1 MDDKARNEKN
11 STIREN
17 GKATRLRHSSMRPV
31 VVEMKLDL
39 KCLNKSERDNLFLYF
54 TQCRW
59 LCNYLISLDADAFR
73 SFDTRERNIT
83 SLDKDGNTVERLLT
97 LPAKFIQSVMAIL
110 WKDFSHC
117 LPNSSRVCILPSN
130 RICHHLQ
137 QSGIREERRMEN
149 LNSDLPM
156 IQ

>member
-1 MDDKARNEKN
+1 MTEKERIQKN
-11 STIREN
+11 TTIKDTLKKTRE
-17 GKATRLRHSSMRPV
+17 RHSSMRPV

-39 KCLNKSERDNLFLYF
+39 KCLNNSERDSLFLYF

-59 LCNYLISLDADAFR
+59 LCNYLISLERDSFNT
-73 SFDTRERNIT
+73 FDTRERNIT
-83 SLDKDGNTVERLLT
+83 SLDKDGNTVPLL
-97 LPAKFIQSVMAIL
+97 IRMAIL

-137 QSGIREERRMEN
+137 QREIRRERRTGN
-149 LNSDLPM
+149 LNSGHPM

>member
-1 MDDKARNEKN
+1 MDDKARKEKNSTIRENGKATTDMDDKARKEKN

-39 KCLNKSERDNLFLYF
+39 KCLNNSERDSLFLYF

-73 SFDTRERNIT
+73 S
-83 SLDKDGNTVERLLT
+83 
-97 LPAKFIQSVMAIL
+97 
-110 WKDFSHC
+110 C
-117 LPNSSRVCILPSN
+117 
-130 RICHHLQ
+130 
-137 QSGIREERRMEN
+137 
-149 LNSDLPM
+149 
-156 IQ
+156 

>member
-1 MDDKARNEKN
+1 MDDNVRKEKN

-39 KCLNKSERDNLFLYF
+39 KCLNKSERNNLFLYF

-59 LCNYLISLDADAFR
+59 LCNYLISLDADTF
-73 SFDTRERNIT
+73 SSLLMLIHSKHSIPEKET
-83 SLDKDGNTVERLLT
+83 SHLL
-97 LPAKFIQSVMAIL
+97 IRMVIL

-117 LPNSSRVCILPSN
+117 LPNSSRVCILPLS
-130 RICHHLQ
+130 RICHHL
-137 QSGIREERRMEN
+137 
-149 LNSDLPM
+149 
-156 IQ
+156 